1 MASQTCGFTG
11 RMYRCAVSMAL
22 LIPFLM
28 ALYRIN
34 LQYFPLFRHAYDCA
48 ADDNYFHEGYISSM
62 IRGREAD
69 VWRAVYCKN
78 F

>member
-11 RMYRCAVSMAL
+11 GDVSLCRFHDAPDPI
-22 LIPFLM
+22 LI